1 MANANPDLERDKR
14 MENAIKAVE
23 EGSSIRKAASKW
35 GVPRSTVQDMCS
47 GRTKRRAKRGFG
59 LTVAEFLDS
68 VKRFLDKDNRK
79 TPFKENRP
87 GRKWFRSFI
96 KRNPQVRLRNARPLD
111 KKRAKISAEDV
122 DQWFTEYEKFIL
134 EKGLSNKPSQIWNC
148 DESGFDL
155 QGKAGKVLGPSA
167 PKAQPYR
174 VVTGT
179 KEHITVLP
187 CFNAAGQFIPPF
199 ILFAGKRLPV
209 GYNPLEGAAPG
220 SAFAVTEKGYMD
232 APTFYVWLAN
242 HFVPHLPPTR
252 PVVLLVDS
260 AEAHIDLHTFE
271 LAKKNNIYIYALLKN
286 ATHLLQPA
294 DVGLFGPL
302 KQAWYKTV
310 RRFTQQ
316 NPNTDI
322 TKKNF
327 SLVFKTTW
335 QNIMR
340 PSILCDAFRKS
351 GVYPL
356 RKEQIS
362 DDQTR
367 SSVVYSS
374 YSATVTWKVV
384 ESHHHVRPAHVAEES
399 AASPQSDQTV
409 SCNAPPT
416 PLAQESG
423 QSVSLGQNLSPTES
437 TCLLQSNQRGS
448 CMASPAPLSHVSV
461 ESTSFDEEPIPL
473 LEDSGYLSQTGQSI
487 SLEPSPSVSL
497 GSGFI
502 DAATTAFHAIESVL
516 PTPVKAK
523 YRRRDQEDYDLQGSP
538 TYQAWKIL
546 NKAKSVAH
554 NQPQATPSPTTHI
567 RDPPPTTS
575 VAYHQTPQAILSPPT
590 RVRCLPTSPSSTVSP
605 EIQEIL
611 TYPTAEERVNNNTK
625 RKSVK
630 RAIPCFMNS
639 EAAMKLLL
647 DEKLKKARDVAAKQK
662 KLREKEEKREAKKR
676 EQEEKK
682 RKIEEK
688 KREKENKAPA
698 KKRKVTKA
706 KQDGRQWREELSATL
721 RRENENI
728 CKLCLVNYDPSDDE
742 NMPWVQC
749 DDCKGWMHICCVPI
763 SVDTTAIENNEP
775 FFCHECAE

>member
-1 MANANPDLERDKR
+1 MADANPDLERDKR
-14 MENAIKAVE
+14 IENAIKDVA

-35 GVPRSTVQDMCS
+35 GVPRSTVQDKCS
-47 GRTKRRAKRGFG
+47 GRTKRMRCGPLPFITKAEEERLATWLIERAKRGFG

-68 VKRFLDKDNRK
+68 VKIFFDKDNRE

-134 EKGLSNKPSQIWNC
+134 ENGLSNKPAQIWNC

-174 VVTGT
+174 VVTNT

-199 ILFAGKRLPV
+199 ILFSGKRAPV

-232 APTFYVWLAN
+232 APTFYLWLAN
-242 HFVPHLPPTR
+242 HFIPHLPPTR

-271 LAKKNNIYIYALLKN
+271 LAKKNNIFIFALLKN

-327 SLVFKTTW
+327 SSVFQTTW
-335 QNIMR
+335 QDIMR

-356 RKEQIS
+356 RREQIT

-367 SSVVYSS
+367 SSLIYSS
-374 YSATVTWKVV
+374 SSATVTWKVV
-384 ESHHHVRPAHVAEES
+384 ESNHDARQAHVPEES
-399 AASPQSDQTV
+399 ASSLQSDQTV
-409 SCNAPPT
+409 CYDAPP
-416 PLAQESG
+416 
-423 QSVSLGQNLSPTES
+423 
-437 TCLLQSNQRGS
+437 
-448 CMASPAPLSHVSV
+448 
-461 ESTSFDEEPIPL
+461 
-473 LEDSGYLSQTGQSI
+473 
-487 SLEPSPSVSL
+487 
-497 GSGFI
+497 
-502 DAATTAFHAIESVL
+502 
-516 PTPVKAK
+516 
-523 YRRRDQEDYDLQGSP
+523 
-538 TYQAWKIL
+538 
-546 NKAKSVAH
+546 
-554 NQPQATPSPTTHI
+554 
-567 RDPPPTTS
+567 PPW
-575 VAYHQTPQAILSPPT
+575 
-590 RVRCLPTSPSSTVSP
+590 R
-605 EIQEIL
+605 
-611 TYPTAEERVNNNTK
+611 
-625 RKSVK
+625 
-630 RAIPCFMNS
+630 
-639 EAAMKLLL
+639 
-647 DEKLKKARDVAAKQK
+647 KKAH
-662 KLREKEEKREAKKR
+662 
-676 EQEEKK
+676 
-682 RKIEEK
+682 
-688 KREKENKAPA
+688 
-698 KKRKVTKA
+698 KV
-706 KQDGRQWREELSATL
+706 
-721 RRENENI
+721 
-728 CKLCLVNYDPSDDE
+728 CP
-742 NMPWVQC
+742 
-749 DDCKGWMHICCVPI
+749 
-763 SVDTTAIENNEP
+763 
-775 FFCHECAE
+775 